1 MRGTVISPRAF
12 ARLLDALALFV
23 ERVETQ
29 ERDLRLCVVCRR
41 ETGVEDHRPRCAYAA
56 AKDVLMLVSAVS
68 TNRPDAVDETTG
80 AVTRAPNPECA

>member
-1 MRGTVISPRAF
+1 MRDIVISPRAF

-23 ERVETQ
+23 ERVEAQ

-56 AKDVLMLVSAVS
+56 AKDVLMLVAASSANLTIV
-68 TNRPDAVDETTG
+68 ETTDVITT
-80 AVTRAPNPECA
+80 AQNTESL

>member
-56 AKDVLMLVSAVS
+56 AKDVLMLVAASSA
-68 TNRPDAVDETTG
+68 NRTIAETTDVITM
-80 AVTRAPNPECA
+80 AQNTESL

>member
-1 MRGTVISPRAF
+1 VRGTVISPRAF

-29 ERDLRLCVVCRR
+29 ERDLRLGVVCRR

-56 AKDVLMLVSAVS
+56 AKDALMLVSAFS
-68 TNRPDAVDETTG
+68 ANRTIAETTD
-80 AVTRAPNPECA
+80 VITMAPNTESL